1 MEDFNSIKS
10 QIVKELNSKKLSDVL
25 PSIIDFAQRTGSIAL
40 KQLCVNELYGYDA
53 NVELPEYRK
62 IPVILYD
69 KNGDEFRYIIRK
81 TKRSEKIKRSVPPRK
96 TKRSFFRSPHNAKR
110 LRFLWGVCC
119 LFFITFQTFKSNF
132 TFSSPSSS
140 NLVRSK
146 LFSYM
151 CTFPRFSVMFFSGR
165 SICRAMR

>member
-25 PSIIDFAQRTGSIAL
+25 PSIINFAQRTGSIAL

-69 KNGDEFRYIIRK
+69 KNGDKFRYYPKGSVIPLSEVNKREYYPYRGTIENMENMAISSDIRQ
-81 TKRSEKIKRSVPPRK
+81 
-96 TKRSFFRSPHNAKR
+96 
-110 LRFLWGVCC
+110 
-119 LFFITFQTFKSNF
+119 FIVFKKTFKVSINGKAF
-132 TFSSPSSS
+132 IAHSFEYFSHEIKPCI
-140 NLVRSK
+140 LTAKKK
-146 LFSYM
+146 LM
-151 CTFPRFSVMFFSGR
+151 PLL
-165 SICRAMR
+165 II

>member
-1 MEDFNSIKS
+1 MTALTLKLQTLLTANGSWELTTICIHVQCHSSLVSI
-10 QIVKELNSKKLSDVL
+10 
-25 PSIIDFAQRTGSIAL
+25 
-40 KQLCVNELYGYDA
+40 
-53 NVELPEYRK
+53 
-62 IPVILYD
+62 
-69 KNGDEFRYIIRK
+69 IIRK

-96 TKRSFFRSPHNAKR
+96 TKRSFFRFPTTQNTSDFSGA
-110 LRFLWGVCC
+110 FCS

-151 CTFPRFSVMFFSGR
+151 CTLPRFNVIFFSGR